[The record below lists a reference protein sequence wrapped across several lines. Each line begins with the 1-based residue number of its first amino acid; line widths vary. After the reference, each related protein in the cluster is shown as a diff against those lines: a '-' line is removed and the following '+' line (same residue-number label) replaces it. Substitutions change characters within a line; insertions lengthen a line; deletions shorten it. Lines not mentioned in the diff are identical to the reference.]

1 LTQTHVK
8 PKWLNQTHSNKL
20 KGLLTVEFQT
30 KNFPI
35 DVVLEKSRITITPIW
50 EKPTPQYWNC
60 IFESTELKRFLSF
73 CIDSYLKI
81 GGTIKQIKPQD
92 KPYSEELN
100 VYKDEI
106 ERSITTE
113 RNGFSF
119 ICYTDRENDE
129 WTYLT
134 KAKLRYFIELLLPSL
149 EQKAINQLLNK
160 GESI

>member
-1 LTQTHVK
+1 MK

-20 KGLLTVEFQT
+20 KGLIPMEFQT
-30 KNFPI
+30 QNFPI
-35 DVVLEKSRITITPIW
+35 DVVLDKSRIKITPIW
-50 EKPTPQYWNC
+50 EKPTPRYWNC
-60 IFESTELKRFLSF
+60 IFESNELKRFLSF

-81 GGTIKQIKPQD
+81 GGTIDQIKPED

-119 ICYTDRENDE
+119 ICYTDQENDE